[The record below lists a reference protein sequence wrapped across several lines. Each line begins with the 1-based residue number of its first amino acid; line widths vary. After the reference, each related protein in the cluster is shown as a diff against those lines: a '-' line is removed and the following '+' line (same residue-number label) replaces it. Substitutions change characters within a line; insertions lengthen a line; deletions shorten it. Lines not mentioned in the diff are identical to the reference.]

1 MSYKPISDYG
11 IIGDMHSA
19 AVVGL
24 DGSIDWLCFPR
35 FDSPSVFAAIL
46 DDEKGGRFR
55 VSPAGEYQSEQ
66 RYLEDTNILCTSFT
80 TNDGQVEI
88 QDFMPIGQ
96 DPKQSGHEL
105 LRIVRGVRGTVQ
117 MSCLFQPRL
126 DYARGRTTIRV
137 AGGGVVAEQDAT
149 RLAFSSPVDL
159 VVSNGDATATFA

>member
-11 IIGDMHSA
+11 VIGDMHSA

-66 RYLEDTNILCTSFT
+66 RYLQDTNILCTSFT

-96 DPKQSGHEL
+96 DPKQSSHEL
-105 LRIVRGVRGTVQ
+105 LRIVRGVHGTVQ

-126 DYARGRTTIRV
+126 D
-137 AGGGVVAEQDAT
+137 
-149 RLAFSSPVDL
+149 
-159 VVSNGDATATFA
+159 